1 MSVKIEMADI
11 VCALEK
17 VRGAPVLT
25 SNQCLDLAQALN
37 AAAPVIEHQDGS
49 ALMKIAA
56 DLANRHPLRQLY
68 LVCEHQGRI
77 NTDSL
82 HEHLDK
88 CGDLLAGIALDIR
101 RAITSQ
107 TAPAE
112 LTVWE
117 GAMPESNG
125 KSNFTVILH
134 TGDITEGICV
144 YRSEYPDRA
153 RYKADCFRHLIGDPA
168 FPEKPFVCDYD
179 ADKHSGYVKPDTS
192 PPAPVALTESFVQPV
207 PDKCDRITW
216 RGSYYHLPLET
227 PAPVAVVLPEHAI
240 ESTFENRGDLFAIGW
255 NACLDKVKELNQ

>member
-1 MSVKIEMADI
+1 MSEFVMVKRELVGRVTNPFGDPHDRFNATQELRA
-11 VCALEK
+11 V
-17 VRGAPVLT
+17 
-25 SNQCLDLAQALN
+25 LAQEAGKC
-37 AAAPVIEHQDGS
+37 EQQDNS

-101 RAITSQ
+101 RAITSHA
-107 TAPAE
+107 APAK
-112 LTVWE
+112 LVVWE

-134 TGDITEGICV
+134 TGDLSEGICV

-153 RYKADCFRHLIGDPA
+153 RYEADCFRHIIGDPA
-168 FPEKPFVCDYD
+168 FPEKPFICEYD

-192 PPAPVALTESFVQPV
+192 PPAPVS
-207 PDKCDRITW
+207 
-216 RGSYYHLPLET
+216 
-227 PAPVAVVLPEHAI
+227 VVLPDVAH
-240 ESTFENRGDLFAIGW
+240 
-255 NACLDKVKELNQ
+255 DKAYRNGLMQGYNLALNGSEQEYQDTVSRYSKNEE